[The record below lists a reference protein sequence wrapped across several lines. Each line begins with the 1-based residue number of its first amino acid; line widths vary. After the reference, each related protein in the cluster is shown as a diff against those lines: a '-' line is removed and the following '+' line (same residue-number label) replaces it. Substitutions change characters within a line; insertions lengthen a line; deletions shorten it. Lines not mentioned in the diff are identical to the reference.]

1 MMNSPTVQQRILSLL
16 KDDVRTWETLKKLGS
31 VNDEGLGFTL
41 GELLGLRKIWT
52 EIWTIKENDIRVYGL
67 ERRKGLLPRASH
79 RSRRAVDQINT
90 NH

>member
-16 KDDVRTWETLKKLGS
+16 KDDVRTWETLKNLGS
-31 VNDEGLGFTL
+31 VNDEDLGFTL

-52 EIWTIKENDIRVYGL
+52 EIWTIEENDIRVYGL

-79 RSRRAVDQINT
+79 RSRRAADQINT
-90 NH
+90 SH